1 MKDINKDLKKM
12 NQQTFD
18 DAIEELLAG
27 DMDMQQAE
35 RLKQASASDQAM
47 ASTIIDAW
55 ALRKGLDELEIESV
69 SATLEARL
77 LAIPDQSQSQTRN
90 NRFAWLNP
98 ANWQTG
104 QSWAIGSALAMS
116 LIIAIGINSQPN
128 RAEILQAREDI
139 RIALAYLGKSLNQ
152 ADQLTRDELNQQM
165 HKILAGQAPLRQPY
179 RDIDNPVKI
188 ENIDL

>member
-1 MKDINKDLKKM
+1 MNNKTKM
-12 NQQTFD
+12 SQQTFD

-27 DMDMQQAE
+27 DLDMQQAE
-35 RLKQASASDQAM
+35 LLKQASASDQAM
-47 ASTIIDAW
+47 ASAIIDAW
-55 ALRKGLDELEIESV
+55 ALRKGLDELELESV
-69 SATLEARL
+69 PATLEARL
-77 LAIPDQSQSQTRN
+77 LAIPSQFQARN

-98 ANWQTG
+98 ASWQVG

-139 RIALAYLGKSLNQ
+139 QIALAYLGKSLNQ
-152 ADQLTRDELNQQM
+152 ADRVTRDELNQQM
-165 HKILAGQAPLRQPY
+165 HKILAGQAPPRQHH
-179 RDIDNPVKI
+179 RDIENPIKV